1 MQHSFVGRALELSLM
16 NEAVSAASG
25 SSDLRAFYPDNW
37 RSLFSLQ
44 VENLVINNRAWI
56 LEKLALSKLDIL
68 LAGPFQRRATK
79 ALAGVQVDYL
89 IQTRLKTLIV
99 CEVKFLTEVLG
110 REVIEEVEEKLR
122 KIKAPRGFAVMPVL
136 IKFGEVAR
144 TVEKEG
150 FFHRIL
156 DMGEMLE

>member
-1 MQHSFVGRALELSLM
+1 MLYRLSDNYIRFFLRFI
-16 NEAVSAASG
+16 EPVVDRIAASG

-56 LEKLALSKLDIL
+56 LEKLALNEQDIL

-79 ALAGVQVDYL
+79 ALAGVQVDCL

-99 CEVKFLTEVLG
+99 CEVKFQRRFRVVKLLK
-110 REVIEEVEEKLR
+110 KLR
-122 KIKAPRGFAVMPVL
+122 RSC
-136 IKFGEVAR
+136 E
-144 TVEKEG
+144 E
-150 FFHRIL
+150 
-156 DMGEMLE
+156 

>member
-1 MQHSFVGRALELSLM
+1 MLYRLSDSYLRFFLRFI
-16 NEAVSAASG
+16 EPVVDRITASG

-56 LEKLALSKLDIL
+56 LEKLALSEQDIL

-89 IQTRLKTLIV
+89 IQTQKLGLLGTKLILIV
-99 CEVKFLTEVLG
+99 VKHFLGNTL
-110 REVIEEVEEKLR
+110 L
-122 KIKAPRGFAVMPVL
+122 PFQL
-136 IKFGEVAR
+136 LAR
-144 TVEKEG
+144 
-150 FFHRIL
+150 FIL
-156 DMGEMLE
+156 Y